1 MSTPNPKK
9 FYITTS
15 IAYANAAPHIGYAL
29 EVVQAD
35 ALARFHRLQGED
47 VFFLSGTDEN
57 GSKIKKAA
65 EEKGL
70 ETQSFVDQNAEKFKI
85 LLNKLNI
92 SNNDF
97 IRTTDKV
104 RHHPA
109 AQKIWQKLVEKGD
122 IEESN
127 YEGFY
132 CVGCE
137 AYLTEKDLTDG
148 KCPNHQKEPEKI
160 KEENYFFKLSKY
172 SDQIQKLIEG
182 GEFEILPESR
192 KNEILNVIKDG
203 LRDVSFSRPKNVLDW
218 GVPVPNDE
226 NQTMYVWCDALTNYI
241 SALGYG
247 EDYEKQEINCSKSGV
262 HSLECNSSNSEKQDF
277 NRLKPELQNAEQSE
291 KFKKYWPANVHLI
304 GKDILRFHAAIWP
317 AMLLS
322 AGLPLPKK
330 IFVHGFITSDGQKIS
345 KSLGNVIDPIE
356 VSEKYGVDALRYYL
370 LKEIPSGGDGDF
382 SFERFEEVYKSD
394 LQNGLGNLT
403 ARTLTMPEK
412 YFDNHVPNVDLEK
425 TGQAE
430 TYSKNNENRTFSS
443 SRVEIEKVWESIEVS
458 INDFKLDR
466 ALGLIISFGDI
477 KKEDINGVVPKLN
490 NYIDYSEPW
499 KLIKEDK
506 EKTAII
512 VYNLL
517 ESLRQIAWM
526 IRPFLPETSE
536 KIFVQLFADGKEREK
551 ELQKTLKEAQA
562 WGGLKPGT
570 KIRKG
575 EIMFPRLAS

>member
-1 MSTPNPKK
+1 MLNPKK

-35 ALARFHRLQGED
+35 ALARFHRLQSED
-47 VFFLSGTDEN
+47 VFFLSGTDEH
-57 GSKIKKAA
+57 GTKIKKTAA
-65 EEKGL
+65 EKGV
-70 ETQSFVDQNAEKFKI
+70 ETQIFVNQNADKFK
-85 LLNKLNI
+85 LLLKELNI

-109 AQKIWQKLVEKGD
+109 AQKIWQKLVNSGD
-122 IEESN
+122 IEERS

-137 AYLTEKDLTDG
+137 AFLTEKDLVDG
-148 KCPNHQKEPEKI
+148 KCPNHQKVPERI
-160 KEENYFFKLSKY
+160 KEINLFFKLSKY
-172 SDQIQKLIEG
+172 SEQILRKIES
-182 GEFEILPESR
+182 GELEILPESR
-192 KNEILNVIKDG
+192 KNEILSVLKEG
-203 LRDVSFSRPKNVLDW
+203 LRDVSFSRPKIVLDW
-218 GVPVPNDE
+218 GVPVPNNE

-247 EDYEKQEINCSKSGV
+247 EDYRGSTAIN
-262 HSLECNSSNSEKQDF
+262 
-277 NRLKPELQNAEQSE
+277 E
-291 KFKKYWPANVHLI
+291 KFKTYWPADVHII

-317 AMLLS
+317 AILLS
-322 AGLPLPKK
+322 AGLSLPKK
-330 IFVHGFITSDGQKIS
+330 LFVHGFITSDGQKIS
-345 KSLGNVIDPIE
+345 KSLGNVIDPIA
-356 VSEKYGVDALRYYL
+356 VAKKYGVDALRYYL
-370 LKEIPSGGDGDF
+370 LKEIPSGGDGNF
-382 SFERFEEVYKSD
+382 SFERFEEIYKSD
-394 LQNGLGNLT
+394 LQNGLGNLI

-412 YFDNHVPNVDLEK
+412 YFYNQVPNINLEK

-430 TYSKNNENRTFSS
+430 TYSKNDENRTFGS
-443 SRVEIEKVWESIEVS
+443 SRSDIEKVWELIDGS

-506 EKTAII
+506 EQTAIV

-526 IRPFLPETSE
+526 IRPFLPETSD
-536 KIFVQLFADGKEREK
+536 KIFAQLFADEKEREH
-551 ELQKTLKEAQA
+551 ELHRTLKEAQK

-570 KIRKG
+570 KIKKG
-575 EIMFPRLAS
+575 EIMFPRLV